1 MLSHGA
7 LHFASSRECCF
18 DCGKHCSFCP
28 FPCFVY
34 AVAPIRTLRQANAGL
49 EHVAQPLAERGFLS
63 VADLLEA
70 DATELSDALQQLQ
83 LRAPEHR
90 RLRRL
95 LDAAVKGE
103 LLEQNEAPTSQM
115 PDSAE
120 ALVAALQRQNL
131 DRLAQPLAD
140 HGYHG
145 A

>member
-1 MLSHGA
+1 M
-7 LHFASSRECCF
+7 
-18 DCGKHCSFCP
+18 
-28 FPCFVY
+28 
-34 AVAPIRTLRQANAGL
+34 
-49 EHVAQPLAERGFLS
+49 
-63 VADLLEA
+63 ADLLEA

>member
-1 MLSHGA
+1 MRCTPHPV
-7 LHFASSRECCF
+7 ASVVLTVEN
-18 DCGKHCSFCP
+18 HCSFCP

-34 AVAPIRTLRQANAGL
+34 AVAPNRTLRQANAGL
-49 EHVAQPLAERGFLS
+49 EHIAQPLAERGFLS

-70 DATELSDALQQLQ
+70 DAKELSDALQQLQ
-83 LRAPEHR
+83 LKAPEHR

-95 LDAAVKGE
+95 LDAAAKGE
-103 LLEQNEAPTSQM
+103 LLEQNEASTLQM

-131 DRLAQPLAD
+131 DRLSQPLAD

-145 A
+145 ACDKG